1 MLLLVVYNGIIPT
14 PSFMSNQLKFKV
26 MVNKLVKK
34 CSVKLNSRKQICL
47 CFGNSTPFCIEGKA
61 VDFTNYSS
69 EERKKLSDLC
79 LPTLTQYFH
88 AKTYFDENIPPTLR
102 HKWNLQLSKFVEDCN
117 EALFKFPELQTKK
130 AKEIALFVLGG
141 CKSESLN
148 AKQITLGEF
157 IDIVIER
164 QTNKNLN
171 PESLNFTK
179 YITLKNALKLWDNGS
194 ILERNISSITQND
207 LLSFSNFI
215 MTGKG
220 GNNHYRLLTLFRA
233 IMGFAIDNTYNINTG
248 CTEDNRIKVTKELK
262 EKTEKATYKNDWEAS
277 NDTEEKTA
285 ITLEQMD
292 MFFNFDISTITIK
305 YIPNPKRINKTT
317 GLPYECTMGE
327 ELKALYFDIA
337 KLELATGGRPI
348 DIIRLKIDH
357 FDFQKREICYT
368 PKKNLGKRT
377 NNKKW
382 KKGLLHFP
390 FNDMVLSVYNKYK
403 NCNANGY
410 LFPVRPNTH
419 NYKNPIALYGAINH
433 VESFVT
439 KVIRAICNNIGVS
452 FDAIGYTMRK
462 SSITGEVD
470 EMFEDYFKNVIA
482 PKLAI
487 KYGTGEG
494 NIMNIYYQR
503 GINGIARNI

>member
-1 MLLLVVYNGIIPT
+1 MGTN
-14 PSFMSNQLKFKV
+14 
-26 MVNKLVKK
+26 K
-34 CSVKLNSRKQICL
+34 CSIRPNNRGQICL
-47 CFGNSTPFCIEGKA
+47 YFGTSTPFVIEGEGKVINMPYYSKDGDYFKSYA
-61 VDFTNYSS
+61 RHNCYGVAYPFDIKMAFKSGKGNYFSTS
-69 EERKKLSDLC
+69 YCGKIACKLNEELI
-79 LPTLTQYFH
+79 
-88 AKTYFDENIPPTLR
+88 N
-102 HKWNLQLSKFVEDCN
+102 FVERCN
-117 EALFKFPELQTKK
+117 SLDLTKFQK
-130 AKEIALFVLGG
+130 AKDIALFVLGG
-141 CKSESLN
+141 CNEEGFN
-148 AKQITLGEF
+148 TKQITLGEF

-164 QTNKNLN
+164 QTNKELN

-194 ILERNISSITQND
+194 ILERNISSIKQND
-207 LLSFSNFI
+207 LLSFSYFI
-215 MTGKG
+215 MTEKG

-348 DIIRLKIDH
+348 DIIRLKKDH

-390 FNDMVLSVYNKYK
+390 FNDMILSIYNKYK
-403 NCNANGY
+403 DCNANGY

-419 NYKNPIALYGAINH
+419 TYRDPISLYGAINH

-439 KVIRAICNNIGVS
+439 KVIRAICNNIGVP